1 MLRGIKKPCSLT
13 IRRYVVRLIDLNKYL
28 ESFPV
33 STLTDKISVTRINEI
48 LLNSMPNSW
57 SKYTYMQGFG
67 CESINFKKAV
77 NMFERM

>member
-1 MLRGIKKPCSLT
+1 M
-13 IRRYVVRLIDLNKYL
+13 
-28 ESFPV
+28 